1 MMEITVLGCGSSGG
15 VPLITG
21 EWGDCNPN
29 NPKNR
34 RRRSSVL
41 VKTGGKTILIDAS
54 PDLREQLLE
63 ARVNHID
70 AVILTHDH
78 ADHIFGLP
86 ELRQLYFINGHKPIP
101 VYANHQTL
109 ATAVQAFSYAFQ
121 PISKGYPPFLESHVI
136 EPRTFEI
143 AGISATFFEQ
153 DHGFGNI
160 SYGMRLGNF
169 AYSTDFLTL
178 DAQAVE
184 ILKGV
189 DLWIVDALRLEEH
202 PTHTHLD
209 KTLAYIEQVKPK
221 QAVLT
226 HMAHQLDYDIAL
238 NKCPAY
244 VVPGHDG
251 MVLLL

>member
-1 MMEITVLGCGSSGG
+1 MEIILLGCGSSGG

-41 VKTGGKTILIDAS
+41 VKTHGKTILIDAS

-63 ARVNHID
+63 AKVNQID
-70 AVILTHDH
+70 AIILTHDH

-86 ELRQLYFINGHKPIP
+86 EMRQLYFINGHKPIP
-101 VYANHQTL
+101 VFANHQTL
-109 ATAVQAFSYAFQ
+109 VSAVQAFTYAFQ

-136 EPRTFEI
+136 EPGTMEI
-143 AGISATFFEQ
+143 FDIPFTFFEQ

-160 SYGMRLGNF
+160 SYGIRVGNF
-169 AYSTDFLTL
+169 GYSTDFLTL
-178 DAQAVE
+178 NEKAFEALE
-184 ILKGV
+184 GL
-189 DLWIVDALRLEEH
+189 DLWIVDCLRLEEH
-202 PTHTHLD
+202 PTHTHMD
-209 KTLAYIEQVKPK
+209 RTLAYIDKVKPK

-226 HMAHQLDYDIAL
+226 HMAHQLDYDVAL
-238 NKCPAY
+238 NRCPEH
-244 VVPGHDG
+244 VVPGCDG
-251 MVLLL
+251 MVFRV